1 MSGILISASMIV
13 KNEEKFLEGCLESLR
28 GAVDEVVVVDTGSTD
43 RTKEIAHSYGARVFD
58 FPWNGSFADARNESL
73 ARSRGR
79 WVLYIDADER
89 FVSGGRAAVEEVL
102 SRPGFAAHT
111 VKFHPITGYTSYRE
125 YRIFLND
132 PRIRF
137 EGVIHE
143 SMVAGMHRVAAEDGL
158 AIGDSPFSIIHTG
171 YDGGLAHKH
180 ERNLPLL
187 IKQIENDPGRMYLR
201 WQLGVAMKGL
211 GDAPGAERVWT
222 EALGM
227 TRAKGP
233 GGVTH
238 HDSHVYYEMICL
250 LEERGDD
257 IGPLLDEALALF
269 PCNHLLVWT
278 RAKALARAGRF
289 EEAARI
295 FESLLAIDPD
305 TLTGPL
311 AYNAKIFGELSH
323 EPLAACYFK
332 LGMLRE
338 SETHYARASALDPG
352 NAEYKTKLMLVR
364 AMLGRAKST
373 A

>member
-1 MSGILISASMIV
+1 MIISASMIV

-58 FPWNGSFADARNESL
+58 FPWNGSFADARNEAL
-73 ARSRGR
+73 RRARGR
-79 WVLYIDADER
+79 WILYIDADER
-89 FVSGGRAAVEEVL
+89 FVCQGRAAVEKEL
-102 SRPGFAAHT
+102 SRPGYVAHT

-143 SMVAGMHRVAAEDGL
+143 SMVAGIKSVAAGDGL
-158 AIGDSPFSIIHTG
+158 AIGESPFSIIHTG
-171 YDGGLAHKH
+171 YDGELGHKH

-187 IKQIENDPGRMYLR
+187 VKQIENDPGRMYLR
-201 WQLGVAMKGL
+201 WQLGVSLKGL
-211 GDAPGAERVWT
+211 GDTTGAEKAWT
-222 EALGM
+222 EALRM
-227 TRAKGP
+227 TRAKRP
-233 GGVTH
+233 VDIKH
-238 HDSHVYYEMICL
+238 EDSHVFYELICL
-250 LEERGDD
+250 HAERGEDV
-257 IGPLLDEALALF
+257 GPLLGEALALF
-269 PCNHLLVWT
+269 PDNYLFVWT
-278 RAKALARAGRF
+278 RAKALTHAGRF
-289 EEAARI
+289 EEAAQV
-295 FESLLAIDPD
+295 FESLLAVDPD

-323 EPLAACYFK
+323 EPLAACWFK
-332 LGMLRE
+332 LGRLSE
-338 SETHYARASALDPG
+338 SEAHYARASELDPH
-352 NAEYKTKLMLVR
+352 NSEYKTMLMLVR

>member
-28 GAVDEVVVVDTGSTD
+28 GVVDEVVVVDTGSTD

-79 WVLYIDADER
+79 WILYIDADER
-89 FVSGGRAAVEEVL
+89 FVCEGRAAVEEVL
-102 SRPGFAAHT
+102 SRPGYAAHT

-143 SMVAGMHRVAAEDGL
+143 SMVAGIKGATAEDGL
-158 AIGDSPFSIIHTG
+158 EIGDSPFSIIHTG
-171 YDGGLAHKH
+171 YDGELGHKH
-180 ERNLPLL
+180 VRNLPLL
-187 IKQIENDPGRMYLR
+187 VRQIENDPERMYLR

-211 GDAPGAERVWT
+211 GDLEGAENAWT
-222 EALGM
+222 EAIRM

-233 GGVTH
+233 GAATH
-238 HDSHVYYEMICL
+238 EDSHAYYEMICL

-269 PCNHLLVWT
+269 PYDYLFIWT
-278 RAKALARAGRF
+278 RAKALARDGRF

-295 FESLLAIDPD
+295 FESLLSIDID

-311 AYNAKIFGELSH
+311 AFNSKIFGELSH

-332 LGMLRE
+332 LGLLAE
-338 SETHYARASALDPG
+338 SEAHYARALELDPE
-352 NAEYKTKLMLVR
+352 NTEYKTKLMLVR

>member
-28 GAVDEVVVVDTGSTD
+28 GVVDEVVIVDTGSTD
-43 RTKEIAHSYGARVFD
+43 RTKEIARAYGARVFD
-58 FPWNGSFADARNESL
+58 FPWNGSFADARNEAL
-73 ARSRGR
+73 RRSRGR
-79 WVLYIDADER
+79 WILYIDADER
-89 FVSGGRAAVEEVL
+89 FVSGGRAAVEAEL
-102 SRPGFAAHT
+102 SRPGYVAHT

-125 YRIFLND
+125 YRIFLRD

-143 SMVAGMHRVAAEDGL
+143 SMVAAVQRAATEDGL
-158 AIGDSPFSIIHTG
+158 EIGDSPFSIIHTG
-171 YDGGLAHKH
+171 YDGELAHKH

-187 IKQIENDPGRMYLR
+187 LRQIENDPARMYLR

-211 GDAPGAERVWT
+211 GDVDGAERAWT
-222 EALGM
+222 EALRM
-227 TRAKGP
+227 TRAKRP
-233 GGVTH
+233 EDVTRD
-238 HDSHVYYEMICL
+238 DSHAYYEMICL

-257 IGPLLDEALALF
+257 ILPLLEESLALF
-269 PCNHLLVWT
+269 PDNHLLVWT
-278 RAKALARAGRF
+278 KAKALARDGRF

-295 FESLLAIDPD
+295 FESLLSIDID

-332 LGMLRE
+332 LGLLRE
-338 SETHYARASALDPG
+338 SEAHYARASELDPE
-352 NAEYKTKLMLVR
+352 NQEYKTKLMLVR